1 MPYIEERAA
10 KVRKKIDICK
20 KSEVLR
26 GRICVIQYFFVIL
39 QQIMQCNNL

>member
-1 MPYIEERAA
+1 MPYIEEYAA

-26 GRICVIQYFFVIL
+26 VGICVFQYFFVIL
-39 QQIMQCNNL
+39 QQIMQCNK